1 MDLLQAIV
9 LGIVQGAPEFL
20 PISSSG
26 HLILARN
33 LMGLQQYSQTA
44 FVFDVLIQM
53 GTWLAVVIFYWR
65 DIVAIGRAML
75 FDARSPQARLGWLIM
90 LATLPA
96 VLVGWLLK
104 DSMSG
109 NLSGLSMSGLFL
121 IVNAVI
127 LSLAEYL
134 GKRLRDLSEARPAD
148 ALTVGAFQALALL
161 PAISRSASA
170 LAGGMLRNFTRPE
183 AARFAFLMAVP
194 IMPAAALVAWLDLG
208 TLPDANGLLLPLA
221 AGFVASAVVGYLA
234 IRWLLGYLSRS
245 SLFPFAIYCLLVG
258 TVALLVG

>member
-1 MDLLQAIV
+1 MDLVHAIV
-9 LGIVQGAPEFL
+9 LGIVQGATEFL

-26 HLILARN
+26 HLILVRQ
-33 LMGLQQYSQTA
+33 LIGLQDYSQAA

-53 GTWLAVVIFYWR
+53 GTWLAVVIYFWR
-65 DIVAIGRAML
+65 DLIAIGRAML
-75 FDARSPQARLGWLIM
+75 LDPRSTQSRLGWLII
-90 LATLPA
+90 LATIPA
-96 VLVGWLLK
+96 VALGWLLK
-104 DSMSG
+104 DAMSG
-109 NLSGLSMSGLFL
+109 SLSSLSMSGLFL

-127 LSLAEYL
+127 LALAEYL
-134 GKRLRDLSEARPAD
+134 GKRLRDLSDARPAD
-148 ALTVGAFQALALL
+148 AMVIGLFQALALL

-208 TLPDANGLLLPLA
+208 TLPNANGLLLPLA

-234 IRWLLGYLSRS
+234 IRWLLSYLSRS
-245 SLFPFAIYCLLVG
+245 SLFPFAVYCLVIG
-258 TVALLVG
+258 ALAMVLG